1 MSAWD
6 SRVGF
11 SHLDVAGATVLIF
24 LSFRITWNRSISI
37 MKVARAKLSE
47 IGPDDVDMEEYK
59 VRDQRA
65 ASDPSHCPSCLCPY
79 WEMGSVAWS
88 CVANTVVTAC
98 LLAADVCRR
107 VLREKEYTGNLSL
120 EECLQLAKF
129 IYVSLTRDI

>member
-1 MSAWD
+1 
-6 SRVGF
+6 
-11 SHLDVAGATVLIF
+11 
-24 LSFRITWNRSISI
+24 

-65 ASDPSHCPSCLCPY
+65 ASDPSHCPSWLCPN

-107 VLREKEYTGNLSL
+107 VLREKEYAGNLSL